1 MSQHKNPHLKRNMI
15 IMLVCVGIAFGGLF
29 AFQLY
34 KSRALSQMAARM
46 QDSVETVSSYKATTQ
61 MWTETASAVGTL
73 VAIKGADLAPEL
85 PGTVT
90 HINFSSGEDVEEG
103 MLLIELDTS
112 LEVAQLASLQAQETF
127 ARQTLDRDLQQYEV
141 NAVSQ
146 QQIDFDWANLRDLQG
161 QVQSQLAIIGKKNF
175 RAPFSGRLGIRQV
188 SVGQYVNVGQTFVN
202 LQQLD
207 DLFVDFFV
215 PQRLL
220 STVRPGLEIEVTVD
234 AFPDQSIKGQV
245 VAVDAQVDI
254 NNGNVLVRGRFT
266 NPNKELVPG
275 MFVDVDT
282 VIGEPQEQVTVPQ
295 TAIAYESY
303 GTTVYVLT
311 ETGDTY
317 MDKPVYTATQN
328 FVTTGA
334 TRGDQIVIEKG
345 VDANALVVNAG
356 QLKLRNGS
364 RVVIDN
370 SIQPTNDPNPKPV
383 EH

>member
-1 MSQHKNPHLKRNMI
+1 MSENKNPHLKRNMI
-15 IMLVCVGIAFGGLF
+15 IMLICVGIAFGGLYV
-29 AFQLY
+29 FQLI
-34 KSRALSQMAARM
+34 KSRALSRLATSM
-46 QDSVETVSSYKATTQ
+46 QNPVETVSSYKATTQ
-61 MWTETASAVGTL
+61 LWTDTVSAVGTL

-90 HINFSSGEDVEEG
+90 NINFSSGEDVEEG

-112 LEVAQLASLQAQETF
+112 LEVAQLKSLQAQETF
-127 ARQTLDRDLQQYEV
+127 ARQTLERDLRQLEV

-161 QVQSQLAIIGKKNF
+161 QVESQLAIIAKKNY
-175 RAPFSGRLGIRQV
+175 RAPFSGRLGIRLV
-188 SVGQYVNVGQTFVN
+188 SVGQYVNVAQPFVN

-207 DLFVDFFV
+207 ELFVDFFI
-215 PQRLL
+215 PQRMLGMI
-220 STVRPGLEIEVTVD
+220 RPGLDIDVTVD
-234 AFPDQSIKGQV
+234 TFPDQTVKGKV

-254 NNGNVLVRGRFT
+254 NNGNALVRGRFT
-266 NPNKELVPG
+266 NPNKELIPG
-275 MFVDVDT
+275 MFVDVAT
-282 VIGEPQEQVTVPQ
+282 AISEPEMRVTVPQ
-295 TAIAYESY
+295 TAIAYESF

-311 ETGDTY
+311 KTSDTFN
-317 MDKPVYTATQN
+317 DKPVYTATQN

-345 VDANALVVNAG
+345 VEANDLVVNAG

-370 SIQPTNDPNPKPV
+370 SVQPTNDPNPKPV